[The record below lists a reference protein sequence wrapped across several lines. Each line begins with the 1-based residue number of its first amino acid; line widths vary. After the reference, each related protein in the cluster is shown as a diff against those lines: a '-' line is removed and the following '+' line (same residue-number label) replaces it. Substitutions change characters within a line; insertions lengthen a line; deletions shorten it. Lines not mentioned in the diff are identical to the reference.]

1 MLARTVLLPDR
12 LISAPAGSAHLIRE
26 GRQLMMNL
34 PTHHLNREEHQ
45 ETRALIKSAFS
56 LARSLGIKRLV
67 VQADEIS
74 DMRLIEQLRDDER
87 VIWVAR
93 ERKQIPVSDPAKD
106 VVLAMPDAALNRLSQ
121 LNLALFLAA
130 LNGHLGP
137 EERVLGLSG
146 VTGSQRLDTLVIAK
160 PARDYP
166 WLRHHKSAMAVTR
179 HLARVLEIALHFAR
193 QGREGLAIGTIFVL
207 GDRSTLSPH
216 LRQLIL
222 NPLKGHT
229 PAARS
234 IHNPDFLETLREL
247 AAMDG
252 AFVVN
257 RRGVVDSA
265 GTYLDAPVGRG
276 RLRPGLGARHA
287 AALAI
292 TTVTDATAVV
302 ISASSGT
309 VSVYDGGETALE
321 LERAHPGSSV

>member
-1 MLARTVLLPDR
+1 M
-12 LISAPAGSAHLIRE
+12 HLHMR
-26 GRQLMMNL
+26 NL
-34 PTHHLNREEHQ
+34 DQEEHQ
-45 ETRALIKSAFS
+45 ETRELVKSAFS
-56 LARSLGIKRLV
+56 LARALGIKTLV

-74 DMRLIEQLRDDER
+74 DRGLVEQLRDDER

-93 ERKQIPVSDPAKD
+93 ERKQMPVSDPAKD

-121 LNLALFLAA
+121 LNLALFLTA
-130 LNGHLGP
+130 LNRHLGP
-137 EERVLGLSG
+137 EEKVLGLSG

-160 PARDYP
+160 PARDYS
-166 WLRHHKSAMAVTR
+166 WLRHHKSAMAVTQ
-179 HLARVLEIALHFAR
+179 HLARLLEIALHFAR
-193 QGREGLAIGTIFVL
+193 EGREGSSIGAIFVL
-207 GDRSTLSPH
+207 GDRRTLSPH
-216 LRQLIL
+216 LRQLML
-222 NPLKGHT
+222 NPLQGHAQ
-229 PAARS
+229 AARS

-265 GTYLDAPVGRG
+265 GTYLDAPIGRG
-276 RLRPGLGARHA
+276 SLRPGLGARHA

-309 VSVYDGGETALE
+309 ISVYDGGETALE
-321 LERAHPGSSV
+321 LAQAHLGV

>member
-1 MLARTVLLPDR
+1 MQRQTCHPD
-12 LISAPAGSAHLIRE
+12 P
-26 GRQLMMNL
+26 
-34 PTHHLNREEHQ
+34 EEHQ
-45 ETRALIKSAFS
+45 ETRELVKSAFR
-56 LARSLGIKRLV
+56 LARSLGIKTLV

-74 DMRLIEQLRDDER
+74 DMCLVETLRDDER
-87 VIWVAR
+87 IIWVAR
-93 ERKQIPVSDPAKD
+93 ERKQVPVSDPSKD
-106 VVLAMPDAALNRLSQ
+106 IVLAMPDAILNRLSQ

-130 LNGHLGP
+130 LNRHLGP
-137 EERVLGLSG
+137 DERVLGLSG

-166 WLRHHKSAMAVTR
+166 WLQRHKSEVAVTR
-179 HLARVLEIALHFAR
+179 HLARLLEIALRFAR
-193 QGREGLAIGTIFVL
+193 EGREGSSIGALFVL

-222 NPLKGHT
+222 NPLKGHPQT
-229 PAARS
+229 ARS

-247 AAMDG
+247 SAVDG

-257 RRGVVDSA
+257 RRGAVDSA
-265 GTYLDAPVGRG
+265 GTYLNAPVGRG
-276 RLRPGLGARHA
+276 RLSPGLGARHA

-309 VSVYDGGETALE
+309 VSVYDGGETVLE
-321 LERAHPGSSV
+321 LERAQPGS

>member
-1 MLARTVLLPDR
+1 M
-12 LISAPAGSAHLIRE
+12 HLHMR
-26 GRQLMMNL
+26 NL
-34 PTHHLNREEHQ
+34 DQEEHQ
-45 ETRALIKSAFS
+45 ETRELVKSAFS
-56 LARSLGIKRLV
+56 LARALGIKTLV

-74 DMRLIEQLRDDER
+74 DRRLVEQVRDDER

-93 ERKQIPVSDPAKD
+93 ERKQMPVSDPAKD

-121 LNLALFLAA
+121 LNLALFLTA
-130 LNGHLGP
+130 LNRYLGP
-137 EERVLGLSG
+137 EEKVLGLSG

-160 PARDYP
+160 PARDYS
-166 WLRHHKSAMAVTR
+166 WLRHHKSAMAVSQ
-179 HLARVLEIALHFAR
+179 HLARLLEIALHFAR
-193 QGREGLAIGTIFVL
+193 EGREGSSIGAIFVL
-207 GDRSTLSPH
+207 GDRRTLSPH

-222 NPLKGHT
+222 NPLKGHAQ
-229 PAARS
+229 AARS

-265 GTYLDAPVGRG
+265 GTYLDASVGRG

-309 VSVYDGGETALE
+309 ISVYDGGETALE
-321 LERAHPGSSV
+321 LAQAHLGV

>member
-1 MLARTVLLPDR
+1 LSDQFN
-12 LISAPAGSAHLIRE
+12 IRE
-26 GRQLMMNL
+26 GQPKMQLPMRNL
-34 PTHHLNREEHQ
+34 DQEEHQ
-45 ETRALIKSAFS
+45 ETRELVKSAFS
-56 LARSLGIKRLV
+56 LARALGIKTLV

-74 DMRLIEQLRDDER
+74 DRGLVEQVRDDER

-93 ERKQIPVSDPAKD
+93 ERKQMPVADPAKD

-121 LNLALFLAA
+121 LNLALFLTA
-130 LNGHLGP
+130 LNRHLGP
-137 EERVLGLSG
+137 EEKVLGLSG

-160 PARDYP
+160 PARDYS
-166 WLRHHKSAMAVTR
+166 WLRHHKSAMAVTQ
-179 HLARVLEIALHFAR
+179 HLARLLEIALHFAR
-193 QGREGLAIGTIFVL
+193 EGREGSSIGAIFVL
-207 GDRSTLSPH
+207 GDRRTLAPH

-222 NPLKGHT
+222 NPLQGHAQ
-229 PAARS
+229 AARS

-265 GTYLDAPVGRG
+265 GTYLDASIGRG
-276 RLRPGLGARHA
+276 SLRPGLGARHA

-309 VSVYDGGETALE
+309 ISVYDGGETALE
-321 LERAHPGSSV
+321 LAQAHLGV

>member
-1 MLARTVLLPDR
+1 M
-12 LISAPAGSAHLIRE
+12 
-26 GRQLMMNL
+26 
-34 PTHHLNREEHQ
+34 
-45 ETRALIKSAFS
+45 
-56 LARSLGIKRLV
+56 
-67 VQADEIS
+67 
-74 DMRLIEQLRDDER
+74 
-87 VIWVAR
+87 
-93 ERKQIPVSDPAKD
+93 PVSDPAKD
-106 VVLAMPDAALNRLSQ
+106 VVLAMPDAVLNRLSQ

-130 LNGHLGP
+130 LNRHLGL
-137 EERVLGLSG
+137 EEKVLGLSG

-179 HLARVLEIALHFAR
+179 HLARLLEIALHFAR
-193 QGREGLAIGTIFVL
+193 QGREGASIGATFVL
-207 GDRSTLSPH
+207 GDRRTLSPH
-216 LRQLIL
+216 LRQLML
-222 NPLKGHT
+222 NPLQGHAQ
-229 PAARS
+229 AARS
-234 IHNPDFLETLREL
+234 IHNPDVLETLREL

-292 TTVTDATAVV
+292 TSVTDATAIV

-321 LERAHPGSSV
+321 LEQAHLGS

>member
-1 MLARTVLLPDR
+1 MHPR
-12 LISAPAGSAHLIRE
+12 IR
-26 GRQLMMNL
+26 NL
-34 PTHHLNREEHQ
+34 DREEHQ
-45 ETRALIKSAFS
+45 ETRELVKSAFS
-56 LARSLGIKRLV
+56 LARALGIKTLV

-74 DMRLIEQLRDDER
+74 DRSLVEQVRDDER

-93 ERKQIPVSDPAKD
+93 ERKHIPVSDPAKD

-121 LNLALFLAA
+121 LNLALFLTA
-130 LNGHLGP
+130 LNRHLGP
-137 EERVLGLSG
+137 EEKVLGLSG

-160 PARDYP
+160 PARDYS
-166 WLRHHKSAMAVTR
+166 WLRHHKSAMAVTQ
-179 HLARVLEIALHFAR
+179 HLARLLEIALHFAR
-193 QGREGLAIGTIFVL
+193 EGREGSSIGAIFVL
-207 GDRSTLSPH
+207 GDRRTLSPH

-222 NPLKGHT
+222 NPVKGHAQ
-229 PAARS
+229 AARS

-257 RRGVVDSA
+257 RRGIVDSA

-276 RLRPGLGARHA
+276 RLTPGLGARHA

-292 TTVTDATAVV
+292 TTVTDATAIV

-309 VSVYDGGETALE
+309 ISVYDGGETALE
-321 LERAHPGSSV
+321 LAQARLGL

>member
-1 MLARTVLLPDR
+1 M
-12 LISAPAGSAHLIRE
+12 HLHMR
-26 GRQLMMNL
+26 NL
-34 PTHHLNREEHQ
+34 DQEEHQ
-45 ETRALIKSAFS
+45 ETRELVKSAFS
-56 LARSLGIKRLV
+56 LARALGIKTLV

-74 DMRLIEQLRDDER
+74 DRGLVEQLRDDER

-93 ERKQIPVSDPAKD
+93 ERKQMPVSDPAKD

-121 LNLALFLAA
+121 LNLALFLTA
-130 LNGHLGP
+130 LNRHLDP
-137 EERVLGLSG
+137 EEKVVGLSG

-160 PARDYP
+160 PARDYS
-166 WLRHHKSAMAVTR
+166 WLRHHKSAMAVTQ
-179 HLARVLEIALHFAR
+179 HLARLLEIALHFAR
-193 QGREGLAIGTIFVL
+193 EGREGSSIGAIFVL
-207 GDRSTLSPH
+207 GDRRTLSPH

-222 NPLKGHT
+222 NPLKGH
-229 PAARS
+229 AQAVRS

-276 RLRPGLGARHA
+276 SLRPGLGARHA

-292 TTVTDATAVV
+292 TTVTDATAIV

-321 LERAHPGSSV
+321 LEQAHLGS